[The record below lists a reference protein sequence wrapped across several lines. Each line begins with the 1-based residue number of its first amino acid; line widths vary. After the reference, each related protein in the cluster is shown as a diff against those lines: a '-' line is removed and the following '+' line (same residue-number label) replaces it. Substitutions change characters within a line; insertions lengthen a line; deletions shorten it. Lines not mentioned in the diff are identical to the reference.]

1 MLKGSRSFE
10 LAESKVEVSK
20 NVEKMHRGLR
30 CRKSLF
36 LTFQFFFFDNI
47 KMKKKEI
54 FIHKKYI
61 KNLHRQ
67 RKRMNC
73 FSHSCLIK
81 ILLAKVAN
89 TK

>member
-1 MLKGSRSFE
+1 MS
-10 LAESKVEVSK
+10 
-20 NVEKMHRGLR
+20 EKFILNF
-30 CRKSLF
+30 SI
-36 LTFQFFFFDNI
+36 FFDNI